1 MNRLGLYLSPTPD
14 HEGGFD
20 RALWAD
26 REGFDD
32 LWFPDGDGMRD
43 AMTFAATVAGRT
55 ERVRLCTG
63 ITPVYTRVPAVI
75 ATSSLAVN
83 RVAPGRFALGLGSS
97 THTMVENWYGVP
109 FERPLARVRET
120 TELVRKLF
128 AGEKTRYQGD
138 TITSRGFRLKEAI
151 VGDVP
156 IFLAGM
162 GPKMLELAGELADG
176 VILNHF
182 TPLDRVPWA
191 LECVDRGA
199 KRSGR
204 RVEDLEIAQ
213 RVAVWVTDDDE
224 TAPAGSSGPISRST
238 APPPSIGTSLRG
250 WAIRTRRRR
259 SGRASR
265 SATGRA
271 SWPRCRTGRSS
282 DVRLGQS
289 GGLLPPHPGVLRGRD
304 RYGGGGAAG
313 HQRRGLRRDLR
324 GVPPRRL
331 PPRRRGI
338 TVNPGAPPQVLT
350 LRQLPKPDDEG
361 SGLHG
366 STTGA
371 AQPGG
376 SWPAR
381 VGARR
386 D

>member
-55 ERVRLCTG
+55 ERG
-63 ITPVYTRVPAVI
+63 AG
-75 ATSSLAVN
+75 S
-83 RVAPGRFALGLGSS
+83 APGLPPCTPGSRPSSRRRASPSTGWRRAGFALGLGSS

-182 TPLDRVPWA
+182 TPSRPRSVGARV
-191 LECVDRGA
+191 RG
-199 KRSGR
+199 SGR
-204 RVEDLEIAQ
+204 
-213 RVAVWVTDDDE
+213 E
-224 TAPAGSSGPISRST
+224 TVGPPGGGPRDRPARRGMGDGRRRDGPPVSSGPISRST

-259 SGRASR
+259 SGRVSR
-265 SATGRA
+265 SATGARIMA
-271 SWPRCRTGRSS
+271 AVPTRRSS
-282 DVRLGQS
+282 GCTS
-289 GGLLPPHPGVLRGRD
+289 GAIGRPATAASGSSTRPGSIRWRVAPQATNAEDYDATCEAFRP
-304 RYGGGGAAG
+304 AAF
-313 HQRRGLRRDLR
+313 HAA
-324 GVPPRRL
+324 V
-331 PPRRRGI
+331 
-338 TVNPGAPPQVLT
+338 A
-350 LRQLPKPDDEG
+350 G
-361 SGLHG
+361 S
-366 STTGA
+366 
-371 AQPGG
+371 P
-376 SWPAR
+376 
-381 VGARR
+381 
-386 D
+386 

>member
-1 MNRLGLYLSPTPD
+1 MNRLGLYLSPSPD
-14 HEGGFD
+14 HNGGFE

-109 FERPLARVRET
+109 FEKPLARVRET
-120 TELVRKLF
+120 AELVRKLF
-128 AGEKTRYQGD
+128 AGEKSRYEGG
-138 TITSRGFRLKEAI
+138 TITSRGFRLKEPI
-151 VGDVP
+151 VGDIP

-162 GPKMLELAGELADG
+162 GPKMLELAGEVADG

-224 TAPAGSSGPISRST
+224 TARQYFRTDFSFYGST
-238 APPPSIGTSLRG
+238 AVYRG
-250 WAIRTRRRR
+250 VITRM
-259 SGRASR
+259 
-265 SATGRA
+265 
-271 SWPRCRTGRSS
+271 
-282 DVRLGQS
+282 
-289 GGLLPPHPGVLRGRD
+289 GLS
-304 RYGGGGAAG
+304 GGGGG
-313 HQRRGLRRDLR
+313 DPNGFRGP
-324 GVPPRRL
+324 G
-331 PPRRRGI
+331 
-338 TVNPGAPPQVLT
+338 PGAH
-350 LRQLPKPDDEG
+350 
-361 SGLHG
+361 HG
-366 STTGA
+366 RGA
-371 AQPGG
+371 
-376 SWPAR
+376 
-381 VGARR
+381 
-386 D
+386 